1 MNFKLDDIKKF
12 NTNDGN
18 FFFPTKETKKVVLQ
32 QFSIYGLN
40 ETYKIQIVF
49 EQSKLVK
56 QQVISFQN

>member
-1 MNFKLDDIKKF
+1 MNFKLDDTKKF

-18 FFFPTKETKKVVLQ
+18 FFFPYKRNKKAVLQ

>member
-1 MNFKLDDIKKF
+1 MME
-12 NTNDGN
+12 T
-18 FFFPTKETKKVVLQ
+18 FFFPYKRNKKAVLQ
-32 QFSIYGLN
+32 QFSIFGLN

>member
-1 MNFKLDDIKKF
+1 MME
-12 NTNDGN
+12 T
-18 FFFPTKETKKVVLQ
+18 FFFSYERNKKVVLQ

>member
-1 MNFKLDDIKKF
+1 MME
-12 NTNDGN
+12 T
-18 FFFPTKETKKVVLQ
+18 FFFPTKEKKKVVLQ